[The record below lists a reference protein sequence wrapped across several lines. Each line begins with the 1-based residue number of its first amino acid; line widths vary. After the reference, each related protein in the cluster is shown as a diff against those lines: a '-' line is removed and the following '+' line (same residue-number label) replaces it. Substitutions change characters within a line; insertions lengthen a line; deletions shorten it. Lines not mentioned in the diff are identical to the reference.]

1 MQINKVNTA
10 LPRKNRQS
18 LGRNENNIN
27 NNKSNT
33 NFRGIGLGL
42 DNFALATAD
51 LIENGGLAVSF
62 TLQDML
68 GTNLPRPIMGLM
80 RNSKENKGEK
90 NKSFALKELV
100 REMLTGPSMFLIPMG
115 ILAVTKKSL
124 GATVNTPM
132 TFIKDFGKIH
142 AANPLNE
149 AGKAI
154 AKEGF
159 FKNTFAEILKNAN
172 LNVDAIDAK
181 ASEYASKLANGLKD
195 KKVLSET
202 ISQLSDDF
210 VNVVKSH
217 ADDVAFTDFTVA
229 KLSQKTAAPF
239 KETVEHMIAYADD
252 VVVKA
257 AKQTDTSK
265 LPEYIKKLSD
275 NKILTRLGVN
285 VGMYASVLGFLQLIP
300 ILYNKAEGEG
310 NSGLKGLMKEETL
323 NDKSL
328 EKAPANDKSNPSFGA
343 GIPKQAVIDT
353 LTGEG
358 KGILGK
364 ALGTLAK
371 WSEFEG
377 CNVSFPFLLGI
388 MGIGIFL
395 PRLSRAKD
403 KYDREEILRRDAV
416 TCATMCFG
424 EKELRKGFSKMN
436 EMNSGFVLAD
446 KGMNFK
452 QQNLAK
458 RFFDYIRPIK
468 GVQVL
473 STDQIVAKYSGL
485 NKYKGGISGFCEFID
500 SQGGKLSKVLALTD
514 EAKALTEKIVGRK
527 IDALDNKTIKEA
539 IAKNVDS
546 EDVKNLTSL
555 FHESTIEYKQG
566 IKDKVV
572 NFITGKN
579 QATKIVYQHNPW
591 VNKAKTLN
599 ARFTALSVLLI
610 VPLFLGFAL
619 PAINERATKKRI
631 NEENEDKLAL
641 QKTTVQNTPNF
652 FEQDKKAS
660 KVFGEIAN
668 FGK

>member
-1 MQINKVNTA
+1 MQINRVNTA
-10 LPRKNRQS
+10 VPSKVKQGS
-18 LGRNENNIN
+18 GRNEKTIN
-27 NNKSNT
+27 NNT
-33 NFRGIGLGL
+33 NPNFKGVGAGL
-42 DNFALATAD
+42 DKFALATAD

-80 RNSKENKGEK
+80 RNSKENKGQK
-90 NKSFALKELV
+90 NKSFAFKELV
-100 REMLTGPSMFLIPMG
+100 REMLTGPSMFLIPMA
-115 ILAVTKKSL
+115 ILAVAKKPL

-132 TFIKDFGKIH
+132 KFIKDFGKIH
-142 AANPLNE
+142 ASNPLGE

-154 AKEGF
+154 TKEGF
-159 FKNTFAEILKNAN
+159 FKNTFTEILKNAN
-172 LNVDAIDAK
+172 LGADKIEAK
-181 ASEYASKLANGLKD
+181 AGDYAKKLAEGLKD
-195 KKVLSET
+195 KNLLKDT
-202 ISQLSDDF
+202 ITQLSDDF
-210 VNVVKSH
+210 VAVVKNN

-229 KLSQKTAAPF
+229 KVSQKTAAPF

-252 VVVKA
+252 VVTKA

-275 NKILTRLGVN
+275 NKILTRAGMN
-285 VGMYASVLGFLQLIP
+285 AGMYASVLGFLQIIP
-300 ILYNKAEGEG
+300 RLYNKAEGEG

-328 EKAPANDKSNPSFGA
+328 EQTPAKDKSNPSFGSA
-343 GIPKQAVIDT
+343 VPKQAVIDT

-364 ALGTLAK
+364 ALGKLAK

-395 PRLSRAKD
+395 PRLTQAKD

-436 EMNSGFVLAD
+436 EASSGFVLAD
-446 KGMNFK
+446 KGANFK
-452 QQNLAK
+452 QQNVAK
-458 RFFDYIRPIK
+458 RLFDYIRPIN
-468 GVQVL
+468 GVQVM
-473 STDQIVAKYSGL
+473 STDQIVSKYSGL
-485 NKYKGGISGFCEFID
+485 DKYKGGIGGFCNFID
-500 SQGGKLSKVLALTD
+500 NQGGKLSKVFSLTD
-514 EAKALTEKIVGRK
+514 EAKALTEKIVGQK
-527 IDALDNKTIKEA
+527 LEGLDNKTIKEA
-539 IAKNVDS
+539 ISQNIDS
-546 EDVKNLTSL
+546 EDVKKLTSL
-555 FHESTIEYKQG
+555 FE
-566 IKDKVV
+566 DKG
-572 NFITGKN
+572 N
-579 QATKIVYQHNPW
+579 AW
-591 VNKAKTLN
+591 VKKAKTLN

-631 NEENEDKLAL
+631 NKENAEKLAL
-641 QKTTVQNTPNF
+641 QKNAINNTPNF
-652 FEQDKKAS
+652 FVQDKKAS

-668 FGK
+668 FGLIK

>member
-1 MQINKVNTA
+1 MQIDRINTA
-10 LPRKNRQS
+10 VPKKTRQGS
-18 LGRNENNIN
+18 GRNENNIN
-27 NNKSNT
+27 NNNT
-33 NFRGIGLGL
+33 NPNFKGIGAGL
-42 DNFALATAD
+42 DKIALGTAN

-90 NKSFALKELV
+90 NKSFAFKELV

-132 TFIKDFGKIH
+132 NFIKDFGKIH
-142 AANPLNE
+142 AANPLSE

-154 AKEGF
+154 GKEGF
-159 FKNTFAEILKNAN
+159 FKNTFTEILKNAN
-172 LNVDAIDAK
+172 MGADAIEGK
-181 ASEYASKLANGLKD
+181 ASEYAKKLATNLTD
-195 KKVLSET
+195 KKALSKA
-202 ISQLSDDF
+202 ISELSDDF
-210 VNVVKSH
+210 VNVVKGH
-217 ADDVAFTDFTVA
+217 ADDAVFTDFTVA
-229 KLSQKTAAPF
+229 KVSQKAAAPF
-239 KETVEHMIAYADD
+239 KETVQHMIAYADD
-252 VVVKA
+252 VVAKA

-265 LPEYIKKLSD
+265 LPEFIKKLSD
-275 NKILTRLGVN
+275 NKILTRAGVN

-300 ILYNKAEGEG
+300 VLYNKAEGEG

-328 EKAPANDKSNPSFGA
+328 EENKAKDKSNPSFGSA
-343 GIPKQAVIDT
+343 VPKQAVINT

-424 EKELRKGFSKMN
+424 EHELRKGFSKMN

-446 KGMNFK
+446 KGKNFK

-468 GVQVL
+468 GVQVM
-473 STDQIVAKYSGL
+473 STDQIVSKYSGL
-485 NKYKGGISGFCEFID
+485 DKYKGGIAGFCNFID
-500 SQGGKLSKVLALTD
+500 NQGGNLSKVFSLTD
-514 EAKALTEKIVGRK
+514 DAKALTEKIVGGK
-527 IDALDNKTIKEA
+527 LEGLDNKTIKEA
-539 IAKNVDS
+539 ISSKIDS
-546 EDVKNLTSL
+546 EDVKQLTSL
-555 FHESTIEYKQG
+555 FD
-566 IKDKVV
+566 DKA
-572 NFITGKN
+572 N
-579 QATKIVYQHNPW
+579 AW
-591 VNKAKTLN
+591 VKKARTLN

-631 NEENEDKLAL
+631 SKENADKLTL
-641 QKTTVQNTPNF
+641 QKANVNNTPDF
-652 FEQDKKAS
+652 FAQDKKAS
-660 KVFGEIAN
+660 KVFGEIAS
-668 FGK
+668 FGLIK

>member
-1 MQINKVNTA
+1 MQINRVNTA
-10 LPRKNRQS
+10 VERKTRQS
-18 LGRNENNIN
+18 LGRNENSIN
-27 NNKSNT
+27 NSQNP
-33 NFRGIGLGL
+33 NFKGVGAGL
-42 DNFALATAD
+42 DSFALATAN

-90 NKSFALKELV
+90 NTSFAFKELV

-124 GATVNTPM
+124 GPTVNTPM
-132 TFIKDFGKIH
+132 NFIKDFGKIH
-142 AANPLNE
+142 ASNPLGE

-154 AKEGF
+154 TKEGF
-159 FKNTFAEILKNAN
+159 FKNTFTEILKNAN
-172 LNVDAIDAK
+172 LGADAVEGK
-181 ASEYASKLANGLKD
+181 ASEYAKKLAGSLKD
-195 KKVLSET
+195 KNLLKET
-202 ISQLSDDF
+202 ITQLSDDF
-210 VNVVKSH
+210 VSVVKNN
-217 ADDVAFTDFTVA
+217 ADDVVFTDFTVA
-229 KLSQKTAAPF
+229 KVSQKTAAPF
-239 KETVEHMIAYADD
+239 KETVQHMIAYADD
-252 VVVKA
+252 VVAKA

-265 LPEYIKKLSD
+265 LPEFVKKLSD
-275 NKILTRLGVN
+275 NKILTRAGVN

-328 EKAPANDKSNPSFGA
+328 ENNNAKDKSNPSFGSA
-343 GIPKQAVIDT
+343 VPKQAVINT

-388 MGIGIFL
+388 MGLGIFV
-395 PRLSRAKD
+395 PRLAKAKD

-436 EMNSGFVLAD
+436 EANSGFVLAD
-446 KGMNFK
+446 KGANFK
-452 QQNLAK
+452 NQNLAK
-458 RFFDYIRPIK
+458 RLFDYIRPIK
-468 GVQVL
+468 GVQVM
-473 STDQIVAKYSGL
+473 STDQIVSKYSGL
-485 NKYKGGISGFCEFID
+485 DKYKGGINGFCKFID
-500 SQGGKLSKVLALTD
+500 NQGGNLSKVFALTD
-514 EAKALTEKIVGRK
+514 ESKTLTEKIVGQK
-527 IDALDNKTIKEA
+527 LEGLDNKTIKEA
-539 IAKNVDS
+539 IASKIDS
-546 EDVKNLTSL
+546 DDVKQLTKL
-555 FHESTIEYKQG
+555 FD
-566 IKDKVV
+566 DK
-572 NFITGKN
+572 
-579 QATKIVYQHNPW
+579 ANPW
-591 VNKAKTLN
+591 VKKARTLN

-631 NEENEDKLAL
+631 NKEKEAMLA
-641 QKTTVQNTPNF
+641 QKQNAIQNVPDF
-652 FEQDKKAS
+652 FAQDKKAS
-660 KVFGEIAN
+660 KVFAEIAN
-668 FGK
+668 FGLVK

>member
-1 MQINKVNTA
+1 MQISKVNTA
-10 LPRKNRQS
+10 VPRKTRQGS
-18 LGRNENNIN
+18 GRNENNIN
-27 NNKSNT
+27 NINNKSQT
-33 NFRGIGLGL
+33 NFKGIGAGL
-42 DNFALATAD
+42 DAFALGTAN

-90 NKSFALKELV
+90 NKSFAFKELV

-115 ILAVTKKSL
+115 ILALTKKSL

-132 TFIKDFGKIH
+132 NFIKDFGKIH
-142 AANPLNE
+142 AANPLSE
-149 AGKAI
+149 AGKTI
-154 AKEGF
+154 GKEGF
-159 FKNTFAEILKNAN
+159 FKNTFTEILKNAN
-172 LNVDAIDAK
+172 LGADKIETKAGDYAK
-181 ASEYASKLANGLKD
+181 KLAGSLKD
-195 KKVLSET
+195 KELLKNT
-202 ISQLSDDF
+202 IKELSDDF
-210 VNVVKSH
+210 VSVVKEH
-217 ADDVAFTDFTVA
+217 ADDVVFTDFTVA
-229 KLSQKTAAPF
+229 KVSPKTAAPF

-265 LPEYIKKLSD
+265 LPDYIKKLSD
-275 NKILTRLGVN
+275 NKILTRAGIN
-285 VGMYASVLGFLQLIP
+285 AGMYASVLGFLQLIP
-300 ILYNKAEGEG
+300 IIYNKAEGEG

-328 EKAPANDKSNPSFGA
+328 EKAPAKDKSNPSFGA
-343 GIPKQAVIDT
+343 AIPKQAVIDT

-388 MGIGIFL
+388 MGIGIFI

-436 EMNSGFVLAD
+436 EANSGFVLAD
-446 KGMNFK
+446 KGANFK

-468 GVQVL
+468 GVQVM
-473 STDQIVAKYSGL
+473 STDQIVSKYSRL
-485 NKYKGGISGFCEFID
+485 DKYNGGISGFCKFID
-500 SQGGKLSKVLALTD
+500 NQGGKLSKVFSLTD
-514 EAKALTEKIVGRK
+514 EAKELTEKIVGQK
-527 IDALDNKTIKEA
+527 LDGLDNKTIKEA
-539 IAKNVDS
+539 ISKNIDS
-546 EDVKNLTSL
+546 DDVKKLTSL
-555 FHESTIEYKQG
+555 FD
-566 IKDKVV
+566 DKG
-572 NFITGKN
+572 N
-579 QATKIVYQHNPW
+579 AW
-591 VNKAKTLN
+591 VQKAKTLN

-631 NEENEDKLAL
+631 NKENEEMLAAK
-641 QKTTVQNTPNF
+641 QNAIQNTPNF

>member
-10 LPRKNRQS
+10 VPRKTRQGS
-18 LGRNENNIN
+18 GRNENKIN
-27 NNKSNT
+27 NNKT
-33 NFRGIGLGL
+33 NPNFKGVGAGL
-42 DNFALATAD
+42 DKFALATAE
-51 LIENGGLAVSF
+51 LIENGGLAISF

-90 NKSFALKELV
+90 NKSFAFKELV

-115 ILAVTKKSL
+115 ILAVAKKPL

-132 TFIKDFGKIH
+132 KFIKDFGKIH
-142 AANPLNE
+142 AANPLGE

-154 AKEGF
+154 TKEVF
-159 FKNTFAEILKNAN
+159 FKNTFSEILKNAN
-172 LNVDAIDAK
+172 LSTDKIEGKATDYAK
-181 ASEYASKLANGLKD
+181 KLAENLKD
-195 KKVLSET
+195 KDALKKVITE
-202 ISQLSDDF
+202 LSDDF
-210 VNVVKSH
+210 VGIVKNNS
-217 ADDVAFTDFTVA
+217 DDVVFTDFTIA
-229 KLSQKTAAPF
+229 KVSEKTAAPF
-239 KETVEHMIAYADD
+239 KETIEHMIAYADD

-257 AKQTDTSK
+257 AKQADTSK

-275 NKILTRLGVN
+275 NKILTRAGMN
-285 VGMYASVLGFLQLIP
+285 VGMYASVLGFLQIIP
-300 ILYNKAEGEG
+300 RLYNKAEGEG

-328 EKAPANDKSNPSFGA
+328 ENNTTQNKANPSFGSA
-343 GIPKQAVIDT
+343 APKQAVINT

-364 ALGTLAK
+364 ILGKLAS

-395 PRLSRAKD
+395 PRLTQAKD

-424 EKELRKGFSKMN
+424 EHELRKGFSKLN
-436 EMNSGFVLAD
+436 EKSSGFVLAD
-446 KGMNFK
+446 KGANFK

-458 RFFDYIRPIK
+458 RLFDYIRPIK
-468 GVQVL
+468 GVQVM
-473 STDQIVAKYSGL
+473 STDQIVSKYSGL
-485 NKYKGGISGFCEFID
+485 DKYNGGINGFCKFID
-500 SQGGKLSKVLALTD
+500 NQGGKLSKVFSLTD
-514 EAKALTEKIVGRK
+514 EAKELADKIVGK
-527 IDALDNKTIKEA
+527 DIKGLDNKTIKEA
-539 IAKNVDS
+539 IASKIDS
-546 EDVKNLTSL
+546 DDVKALTKL
-555 FHESTIEYKQG
+555 FD
-566 IKDKVV
+566 DKG
-572 NFITGKN
+572 N
-579 QATKIVYQHNPW
+579 AW
-591 VNKAKTLN
+591 VKKAKTLN

-631 NEENEDKLAL
+631 YKEKEALAA
-641 QKTTVQNTPNF
+641 QQTSAKNSTPNF
-652 FEQDKKAS
+652 FVQNQKTS
-660 KVFGEIAN
+660 KIFSDIAN
-668 FGK
+668 FNK